1 MDTKDISASREG
13 EPFPPTAHGLLQLPN
28 YTCGLPSRA
37 HGLTFI
43 VMPKPKRTEKAEMET
58 AKVSV
63 KDARS
68 QILLSPVCPRVL
80 ASHTLQNA
88 T

>member
-1 MDTKDISASREG
+1 MDTKDISTSGEG

-37 HGLTFI
+37 HGLTFT
-43 VMPKPKRTEKAEMET
+43 VMPKPNRTEKAVMEI

-63 KDARS
+63 KGSKKPDFTF
-68 QILLSPVCPRVL
+68 ICFP
-80 ASHTLQNA
+80 
-88 T
+88 